1 MAVLWLGVF
10 NKPLKGCYLK
20 EGLKLPHD
28 FGENM
33 APILISGGLA
43 V

>member
-1 MAVLWLGVF
+1 MAVLWLGVLTT
-10 NKPLKGCYLK
+10 LKGLLLK
-20 EGLKLPHD
+20 GGLKLPHD

-33 APILISGGLA
+33 APVLIGGGLA